1 MAMVKVTSK
10 EEDVAT
16 KTDNQTTHEGSG
28 AIMGGPLF
36 FHILSISFIWVLEQK
51 DQKNHSSAPSSGGF
65 WTDNIHGQGLR
76 THLAISL
83 GPGIQAEQSFRAR
96 MFWLII
102 KEENVYI

>member
-1 MAMVKVTSK
+1 
-10 EEDVAT
+10 
-16 KTDNQTTHEGSG
+16 
-28 AIMGGPLF
+28 MGGPLF
-36 FHILSISFIWVLEQK
+36 FHILSISFNLFHMGPRTK

>member
-1 MAMVKVTSK
+1 MKVL
-10 EEDVAT
+10 E
-16 KTDNQTTHEGSG
+16 QLWG
-28 AIMGGPLF
+28 ALYSFIF
-36 FHILSISFIWVLEQK
+36 FQSLSISFIWVLEQK